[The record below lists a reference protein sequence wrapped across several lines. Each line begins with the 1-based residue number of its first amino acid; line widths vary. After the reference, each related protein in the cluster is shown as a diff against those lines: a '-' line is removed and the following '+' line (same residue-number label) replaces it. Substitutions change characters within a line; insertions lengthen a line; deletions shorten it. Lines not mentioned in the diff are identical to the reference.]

1 MFERGLN
8 CPWGLRV
15 DDYVTTLTLRQFQQ
29 EMAVA
34 LVVGNGTN
42 DTTISTI
49 AL

>member
-15 DDYVTTLTLRQFQQ
+15 DDYVTTLTFRRFQQ

-34 LVVGNGTN
+34 LVVGNEIN
-42 DTTISTI
+42 DTIKT
-49 AL
+49 LGE